1 MSIAIFVLMEI
12 ECFFLLRPPTTP
24 VFSRSLFP
32 PSNQPN
38 NKIHRCSK
46 ITAKTN
52 FHQDDGHDNLFFQ
65 SAITRASYR
74 FRETLRSEPLF
85 VDPYAGCFAPP
96 ELELNENL
104 SQNLHHYCIGTRFI
118 DDQLLSAT
126 KGVDGAK
133 QVVMFTDGMDTRAYR
148 LKWPSSTVIYDVSPQ
163 AVFKKASQKLQDVGA
178 KIPRGCLLLHV
189 PLESSDMQQL
199 LCDKGFSGSRPSIW
213 VFQGF
218 PVTNLAHF
226 KDILFMVSSLAMK
239 GCLFLG
245 ELPVWLTETQMGI
258 KSTVEKWMYDIFMSY
273 GFRVRIIGYDEVAKN
288 LGQTHVDGDSDCL
301 LFVAEHLR
309 FSDDEMEIW
318 RRQFQRVEEEGDE
331 EGFEEL

>member
-1 MSIAIFVLMEI
+1 MEI
-12 ECFFLLRPPTTP
+12 ECVLARATAVPII
-24 VFSRSLFP
+24 SQSLFP
-32 PSNQPN
+32 VSNQRKN
-38 NKIHRCSK
+38 RNHSFKIK
-46 ITAKTN
+46 ANN
-52 FHQDDGHDNLFFQ
+52 FHQHNGHDHPFFQ

-74 FRETLRSEPLF
+74 FRETLRSDPLF

-96 ELELNENL
+96 NIELDENL
-104 SQNLHHYCIGTRFI
+104 NQKMHHYCIGTRFI
-118 DDQLLSAT
+118 DDQLIAAT

-163 AVFKKASQKLQDVGA
+163 EVFKKASQKLQDVGA
-178 KIPRGCLLLHV
+178 KISRSCLLLHV
-189 PLESSDMQQL
+189 PLESSDMHQV
-199 LCDKGFSGSRPSIW
+199 LCDKGFNGSRPSIW

-218 PVTNLAHF
+218 PVTNLVSF
-226 KDILFMVSSLAMK
+226 KEILIMASSLAMK

-245 ELPVWLTETQMGI
+245 EFPAWLTETQVEI
-258 KSTVEKWMYDIFMSY
+258 KPSMEKWMYEIFMSY
-273 GFRVRIIGYDEVAKN
+273 GLKVRIIGYDEVAKK
-288 LGQTHVDGDSDCL
+288 LGKKHVVGDSDCL

-318 RRQFQRVEEEGDE
+318 RREYQRVEEDGDE